1 MSGKNNNSYQ
11 NLPDVPWWMIIVGF
25 ATFTPVGIALLLY
38 KIFRE
43 SKPNPQ
49 RWNQQQSTVRQDTS
63 YNVRQDTNYD
73 VRRSAD
79 GSKQVTIEQSRRP
92 APTPQR
98 TQIKS
103 HSQRSGGSYT
113 PQRRFPY
120 VKLKSGKAFTIW
132 GAILALVF
140 GTAVGS
146 VIIDWGFSY
155 PQYILE
161 EAFVPFIFAGI
172 GVGLIIWGQHK
183 SRQTKKF
190 KRYLARIGNEPLIPL
205 RPLAESLPADMDEV
219 CNTLQDMIDLGVF
232 GDRAYLDVA
241 TETLV
246 VDNSVAKPVQKPKAA
261 PAQPAPD
268 LSSEDKILQEI
279 RDANDRIPD
288 AQISRKIDRIE
299 EITRHI
305 LNYLKKHPERSS
317 ELHTFLDYY
326 LPTTLKMLNTYAELD
341 AQQLD
346 GDNIAATKGR
356 IENILD
362 KVVEG
367 FELQLDKLFEGDML
381 DISSDIDV
389 MEKML
394 QRDGLSGEMKIP
406 KAPPAPQEPAGY
418 TPKLTL
424 TPDQPGSGAS
434 AAAAAPQP
442 EEKRGYDDLG
452 VW

>member
-1 MSGKNNNSYQ
+1 MSNKHNNSSQ
-11 NLPDVPWWMIIVGF
+11 NLPDVPWWMIIAGF

-43 SKPNPQ
+43 SKPDPQ
-49 RWNQQQSTVRQDTS
+49 RWTQQSSSIRQDTS
-63 YNVRQDTNYD
+63 YNVRQDANSS
-73 VRRSAD
+73 VRRDA
-79 GSKQVTIEQSRRP
+79 GKNKQVTVQKQSSGSSR
-92 APTPQR
+92 AQV
-98 TQIKS
+98 KA

-132 GAILALVF
+132 GAILALTF

-146 VIIDWGFSY
+146 IIIDWGFSY
-155 PQYILE
+155 PQYILQ

-172 GVGLIIWGQHK
+172 GLGLIIWGQHK
-183 SRQTKKF
+183 SHQTKKF

-205 RPLAESLPADMDEV
+205 RPLAESLPAEMDEV
-219 CNTLQDMIDLGVF
+219 YSTLQDMIDLGVF

-246 VDNSVAKPVQKPKAA
+246 VDNAVARPVQRPKAA
-261 PAQPAPD
+261 PSQPAPD

-279 RDANDRIPD
+279 RNANDRIPD

-305 LNYLKKHPERSS
+305 LTYLKKHPERSS

-406 KAPPAPQEPAGY
+406 KAPPIPQQPEHY
-418 TPKLTL
+418 TPNLTL
-424 TPDQPGSGAS
+424 TPDQPGSGS
-434 AAAAAPQP
+434 GTAAAPQP
-442 EEKRGYDDLG
+442 EEKKGYDNLG